1 MNLKY
6 LKMDKIAE
14 LEVNIQNNINKYING
29 ELLVEDNDYLESRLK
44 YSGLTLLHKEPGN
57 NNDVENS
64 KRVYETF
71 KHLTLL
77 EASDERIWVG
87 LAHTEEIMKYII
99 NRWNITEKSTVGSI
113 KDRFFSNIKRNSIS
127 RLWWYGYLSH
137 SEELEN
143 PYTLT
148 EILAGNHDLAEGL
161 LGRKFGRNKDI
172 ILTFLKA
179 IHEWTELENQKFPG
193 RDAFRNILKD
203 MNRMSGITLMDM
215 IDVDDITELLIK
227 HCNLI

>member
-14 LEVNIQNNINKYING
+14 LEVNIQNNLNKYITG
-29 ELLVEDNDYLESRLK
+29 ELLVEDSDYLESRLK
-44 YSGLTLLHKEPGN
+44 YSRLTLLNKEPGN
-57 NNDVENS
+57 NNDVENA
-64 KRVYETF
+64 KRVYEVF

-113 KDRFFSNIKRNSIS
+113 KDRFFGNIKRNSIS

-143 PYTLT
+143 PYVLT
-148 EILAGNHDLAEGL
+148 NILAGNHDLAEGL

-179 IHEWTELENQKFPG
+179 IHEWTELEGQKFPG
-193 RDAFRNILKD
+193 RDSFRNILKD

-227 HCNLI
+227 HCKLI